1 MAKKSAVEKNNRR
14 MRKVAARGARRDSLR
29 AMARDK
35 NLSLEERF
43 AASCKLA
50 QEPRDSARI
59 RVRNRC
65 MVTGRPRGYYRKLK
79 MSRIALRDLA
89 SIGQVPG
96 VVKSSW

>member
-14 MRKVAARGARRDSLR
+14 IRVVAAKGARRDKLR
-29 AMARDK
+29 AIVRDK
-35 NLSLEERF
+35 SISMEDRF

-50 QEPRDSARI
+50 QEPRDSARS

-65 MVTGRPRGYYRKLK
+65 LVTGRPRGYYRKLK

-89 SIGQVPG
+89 SVGQVPG

>member
-1 MAKKSAVEKNNRR
+1 MR
-14 MRKVAARGARRDSLR
+14 MVAARGARRDELR

-35 NLSLEERF
+35 NLSMEERF

-50 QEPRDSARI
+50 QEPRDSART

-89 SIGQVPG
+89 SFGQVPG

>member
-14 MRKVAARGARRDSLR
+14 MRKVAARGARRNELR

-35 NLSLEERF
+35 NLSIEERF

-89 SIGQVPG
+89 SFGQIPG

>member
-14 MRKVAARGARRDSLR
+14 MRKVAAKSARRDALR
-29 AMARDK
+29 ATMRDK
-35 NLSLEERF
+35 SISMEERF

-50 QEPRDSARI
+50 KEPRDSSRI

-65 MVTGRPRGYYRKLK
+65 LVTGRPRGYYRKLK

-89 SIGQVPG
+89 SFGQVPG
-96 VVKSSW
+96 IVKSSW

>member
-14 MRKVAARGARRDSLR
+14 MLKVAAGGARRDALR

-35 NLSLEERF
+35 NLSIEERF
-43 AASCKLA
+43 DASCKLA
-50 QEPRDSARI
+50 QEPRDTARI

-65 MVTGRPRGYYRKLK
+65 MVTGRPRGYYRKMK

-89 SIGQVPG
+89 SFGQVPG

>member
-14 MRKVAARGARRDSLR
+14 MRMVAARGARRDELR

-35 NLSLEERF
+35 NLSMEERF

-50 QEPRDSARI
+50 QEPCDSART

-89 SIGQVPG
+89 SFGQVPG

>member
-89 SIGQVPG
+89 SFGQVPG

>member
-14 MRKVAARGARRDSLR
+14 MRKVAARGARRDSVR

-89 SIGQVPG
+89 SFGQVPG

>member
-14 MRKVAARGARRDSLR
+14 MRKVAARSARRDALR

-35 NLSLEERF
+35 SLSLEERF

-89 SIGQVPG
+89 SFGQVPG

>member
-1 MAKKSAVEKNNRR
+1 
-14 MRKVAARGARRDSLR
+14 MRKVAAGGARRDALR

-35 NLSLEERF
+35 NLSIEERF
-43 AASCKLA
+43 DASCKLA
-50 QEPRDSARI
+50 QEPRDTARI

-65 MVTGRPRGYYRKLK
+65 MVTGRPRGYYRKMK

-89 SIGQVPG
+89 SFGQIPG

>member
-14 MRKVAARGARRDSLR
+14 MRKVAAGGARRDALR
-29 AMARDK
+29 AMERDK
-35 NLSLEERF
+35 NLSIEERF
-43 AASCKLA
+43 DASCKLA
-50 QEPRDSARI
+50 QEPRDTARI

-65 MVTGRPRGYYRKLK
+65 MVTGRPRGYYRKMK

-89 SIGQVPG
+89 SFGQIPG